1 MIVWSLILLRSVVLC
16 RMCHLCSASR
26 EFYALEQESR
36 AKSYPS
42 LVQASIERRT
52 VAETMYSNADREW
65 QLHGRVVRK
74 LSSAVDDVLDKLAI
88 ARKAQQ

>member
-1 MIVWSLILLRSVVLC
+1 LFLC
-16 RMCHLCSASR
+16 ALLCSASR

-36 AKSYPS
+36 AKNYPS

-65 QLHGRVVRK
+65 QLHGRTVRK